1 MHNTF
6 LVQHFHW
13 KPRPSRLVTFTN
25 KVLNKLGTSYRV
37 VLPEPQF
44 MSSCEFRMNL
54 FHMVREAV
62 HGVEGDFVEV
72 GCNAGYSSVIIQKV
86 LQEAGSARAF
96 HCYDSFEGLPPAIH
110 AKDQRAYEPGEM
122 AASLELFHQN
132 FHALG
137 LPLPH
142 VHKGWFADTLPGTL
156 PEKIAFALIDGD
168 LYEST
173 KTALEHVYP
182 RLVPGAIGMFNIYYD
197 GAVYEPD
204 SRWVKFRSPG
214 VKQATDEF
222 FADKPEKVSVLYSG
236 HYSSGY
242 FRKQ

>member
-6 LVQHFHW
+6 LVENFHW

-25 KVLNKLGTSYRV
+25 KVLNKLGTSYRIA
-37 VLPEPQF
+37 LPEPMI
-44 MSSCEFRMNL
+44 MSSLEFRLNA
-54 FHMVREAV
+54 FHMASEAV
-62 HGVEGDFVEV
+62 HGVAGDFVEV
-72 GCNAGYSSVIIQKV
+72 GCNAGYTSVIIQKV
-86 LQEAGSARAF
+86 LTEAKSDRAF
-96 HCYDSFEGLPPAIH
+96 HAYDSFEGLPPVH
-110 AKDQRAYEPGEM
+110 PKDENAYEAGEM
-122 AASLELFHQN
+122 GTSLELFKQN
-132 FHALG
+132 FKALG

-142 VHKGWFADTLPGTL
+142 VHKGWFAETLPGTL
-156 PEKIAFALIDGD
+156 PDKIAFALIDGD

-182 RLVPGAIGMFNIYYD
+182 RLVKGAVCLFNIYYD
-197 GAVYEPD
+197 GSVYEPD
-204 SRWVKFRSPG
+204 SRWVKYRSPG

-236 HYSSGY
+236 HYTSGY

>member
-6 LVQHFHW
+6 LVENFHW
-13 KPRPSRLVTFTN
+13 KPRVSRLVTLTN
-25 KVLNKLGTSYRV
+25 KVLNRLGSSYRIA
-37 VLPEPQF
+37 LPEPMI
-44 MSSCEFRMNL
+44 MSSLEFRLNV
-54 FHMVREAV
+54 FHMASEAV
-62 HGVEGDFVEV
+62 HGAPGDFVEV

-86 LQEAGSARAF
+86 LTTADAKRAF
-96 HCYDSFEGLPPAIH
+96 HVYDSFEGLPPVH
-110 AKDQRAYEPGEM
+110 EKDQNAYEAGEM
-122 AASLELFHQN
+122 GTSEDLLVQN
-132 FHALG
+132 FAALN

-156 PEKIAFALIDGD
+156 PASIAFALIDGD

-173 KTALEHVYP
+173 KTALENVYP
-182 RLVPGAIGMFNIYYD
+182 RLVPGAICMFNIYYD
-197 GAVYEPD
+197 GSVYEPD
-204 SRWVKFRSPG
+204 SRWVKYRSPG
-214 VKQATDEF
+214 VKKATDEF